1 MDRKRII
8 EVYKEKS
15 QLIDERYDGY
25 RSELVETLSKIIG
38 VQSEELSTKGRQD
51 KTEKI
56 IETLSDKVMKNI
68 GIYK

>member
-1 MDRKRII
+1 MNKKRII

-25 RSELVETLSKIIG
+25 RSDLVETLSKIIV

-51 KTEKI
+51 KTQKI
-56 IETLSDKVMKNI
+56 IETLSDKVMSKI
-68 GIYK
+68 GLYK

>member
-1 MDRKRII
+1 MDRQRII

-15 QLIDERYDGY
+15 QLIDERYNGY
-25 RSELVETLSKIIG
+25 RSELVEALSKIIG
-38 VQSEELSTKGRQD
+38 VQSEELSNKGRHD

>member
-1 MDRKRII
+1 MNKKRII

-25 RSELVETLSKIIG
+25 RGDLIEALSKIIV

-51 KTEKI
+51 KTQKI
-56 IETLSDKVMKNI
+56 IEKLSDKVMSKI
-68 GIYK
+68 GLYK